1 MATKRKSTKSKT
13 KSKTTKSKSK
23 PKARK
28 PAARKPAR
36 KAPAKLAKV
45 GDDKRL
51 AVAAKMRDEARAIV
65 DEQTNTLVTLMRE
78 TEQLTR
84 QASMTEIEISN
95 QRQVHIRLNAD
106 LVELETHHETL
117 LAEGE
122 VLDEQKDEAVAA
134 RDEVADANKATKK
147 QITDLGKATAKLE
160 KEASGLTREREK
172 LEQKRQ
178 RLEEDLVRLR
188 KIRDDYLAGIARFR
202 ALREEM
208 IA

>member
-1 MATKRKSTKSKT
+1 MATKRKNTKS
-13 KSKTTKSKSK
+13 KSKSK

-28 PAARKPAR
+28 PAARKPA
-36 KAPAKLAKV
+36 KKKPAKAKTV
-45 GDDKRL
+45 KTAKTAEDKRL
-51 AVAAKMRDEARAIV
+51 AVAARMRDEARAIV
-65 DEQTNTLVTLMRE
+65 EEQTNTLVTLMRE

-95 QRQVHIRLNAD
+95 QRQVHIRLHAD
-106 LVELETHHETL
+106 LTELEANHEQL
-117 LAEGE
+117 VGEGE
-122 VLDEQKDEAVAA
+122 VLEEQKDEAQAA
-134 RDEVADANKATKK
+134 RDEVADGNKAVRK
-147 QITDLGKATAKLE
+147 QIADLGKATAKLE
-160 KEASGLTREREK
+160 KEASSLTREREK